1 MPLIAKTP
9 YDPAL
14 TGIGLLKNG
23 KVSDSGRARF
33 VEDVVLLLTLG
44 NRSGRTLAPIASLFP
59 LPPIPGPVVPN
70 LNILH
75 PGTEPIFWFEP
86 DPAAALLTTTLLDKK
101 KTAYWHTIFVDTLY
115 DQTAVALDLA
125 GNTPLFPIFDVS
137 APFGIDLPIPFTLPE
152 LAAKLSIT
160 PPELAAKLVDL
171 NIKLSP
177 PSLSIPTIPVPTLPK
192 LPPLPLLPDLLLGL
206 FTLPF
211 KLLIKLVVPPKID
224 ILLDI
229 PNLPKAVFTIAFD
242 LLLDL
247 FKELG
252 LPSPFPL
259 LPKAFVASIIVYLK
273 NVVAMVCVDLVA
285 QLVGTGAIAHGV
297 GLVLGLVSD

>member
-1 MPLIAKTP
+1 MPLNAKTP
-9 YDPAL
+9 YDRAL
-14 TGIGLLKNG
+14 TGIGLLQGG
-23 KVSDSGRARF
+23 KISDSGRKRF

-44 NRSGRTLAPIASLFP
+44 NHNGRTLAPIASLFP
-59 LPPIPGPVVPN
+59 IPPIPGPKIPS
-70 LNILH
+70 LNPLH
-75 PGTEPIFWFEP
+75 PGLEPIFWFDP
-86 DPAAALLTTTLLDKK
+86 DPLAAILTTTLLDRQ
-101 KTAYWHTIFVDTLY
+101 KTAYWHTIFIDTLY
-115 DQTAVALDLA
+115 DQAAVALDLA

-137 APFGIDLPIPFTLPE
+137 APFGIDLPIPFTLPQ
-152 LAAKLSIT
+152 LAGKLSIT
-160 PPELAAKLVDL
+160 PIQLAAKLVDL

-177 PSLSIPTIPVPTLPK
+177 PSLSIPSIPVPKLPK
-192 LPPLPLLPDLLLGL
+192 LPPHPLLPDLLLGL

-211 KLLIKLVVPPKID
+211 KLLIKLVIPPKLD
-224 ILLDI
+224 IVLDI
-229 PNLPKAVFTIAFD
+229 PNLPKAVFAIAFD

-259 LPKAFVASIIVYLK
+259 LPKTFVASIIVYLK

-297 GLVLGLVSD
+297 GLVLGLVAD